1 MVKLIYETPSV
12 QTLELCTE
20 SALLALSD
28 PTKNLYYSLDR
39 DDEDNEFI

>member
-28 PTKNLYYSLDR
+28 PTKNPYYSLDE
-39 DDEDNEFI
+39 DDEDKEFI

>member
-1 MVKLIYETPSV
+1 MVKLIYKTPSV

-28 PTKNLYYSLDR
+28 PTKNPNYSLD
-39 DDEDNEFI
+39 DGGEDVEFI

>member
-28 PTKNLYYSLDR
+28 PTKNPYYTLYRDEE
-39 DDEDNEFI
+39 DDEFI

>member
-20 SALLALSD
+20 SALLTLSD
-28 PTKNLYYSLDR
+28 PTKNPNYSLD
-39 DDEDNEFI
+39 EDTEDTEFI

>member
-1 MVKLIYETPSV
+1 MVKLIYETPSA

-28 PTKNLYYSLDR
+28 PTKNPYYLLDDGGE
-39 DDEDNEFI
+39 DDEFI

>member
-20 SALLALSD
+20 SALLALSN
-28 PTKNLYYSLDR
+28 PPENPYYSLEWDTE
-39 DDEDNEFI
+39 DEEFK